1 MTPPPLEAARSRPG
15 LRRRARVPALVWAL
29 PIYAFLLLFIV
40 FPLWRLFVD
49 AASTEDGRFTLSH
62 IASFAGDSFYR
73 RSLVNSLI
81 VSAGTVVGC
90 IVIGFLA
97 AFLLVRY
104 DFPGRST
111 FSYLTILPIIM
122 PPLVGIMG
130 LVFILG
136 RAGTVNVIL
145 MDYFGLSKPINFI
158 YGWHGVL
165 LAMILHYFPL
175 VTLNVLDGLGKVD
188 ASLEEAAEALGSR
201 GLRKIR
207 DITLPLVTPGFI
219 SGATLVFI
227 LAFADFATPLVVG
240 MQDLIASQAY
250 LNIVQYIDARLFKMG
265 IVIGALMAMMAIV
278 FLVIARRLV
287 TLREY
292 AVVSYRAV
300 ERKPLTGVA
309 RWLAPGFFVAVLT
322 VAFLPYLGV
331 TMAAFGKAWSLTPFP
346 TKFTLSHLDQV
357 IHLTPIFLINTIRW
371 SAIAVAIILAVG
383 VPMGWLLARSNLPGR
398 GAMDSLVTLILA
410 LPGTAIGIA
419 YIRAFHFPLPAVG
432 LILSRMWVIMPLVL
446 AVRRMPYTVRATYA
460 SMLSLHKS
468 MEESAASVGASGLRT
483 FFDITL
489 PLIWRGVLAGAL
501 FSLMFA
507 LQEAAA
513 TILVFLPGWE
523 TMTIGIFTY
532 YTSGTIGQAAALGFV
547 LIILCA
553 LTLYGVY
560 RLTGARMGGLFGSGG
575 GS

>member
-1 MTPPPLEAARSRPG
+1 MTPPGVRVAAARAARP
-15 LRRRARVPALVWAL
+15 RVPALVL
-29 PIYAFLLLFIV
+29 AFPLYVFLFLFIA

-49 AASTEDGRFTLSH
+49 AATTEEGKFTLAF
-62 IASFAGDSFYR
+62 IRDFATDGFYR
-73 RSLVNSLI
+73 RALVNSLI

-90 IVIGFLA
+90 VVIGFLA

-104 DFPGRST
+104 DFPGRET

-130 LVFILG
+130 LVFVLG

-145 MDYFGLSKPINFI
+145 MDYFGLTKPINFI

-165 LAMILHYFPL
+165 LAMIMHYFPL
-175 VTLNVLDGLGKVD
+175 ITLNVVDGLSKLD
-188 ASLEEAAEALGSR
+188 ASLEEAAEAMGAR

-207 DITLPLVTPGFI
+207 DITIPLVTPGFI

-250 LNIVQYIDARLFKMG
+250 LNIVQYIDNRLFKMG
-265 IVIGALMAMMAIV
+265 IVIGALMAVMAII
-278 FLVIARRLV
+278 FLVIARRIV
-287 TLREY
+287 GLREY

-300 ERKPLTGVA
+300 ERRPLRGVA
-309 RWLAPGFFVAVLT
+309 AVLAPAFFVAVLT

-331 TMAAFGKAWSLTPFP
+331 TLAAFGKAWSLTPFP
-346 TKFTLSHLDQV
+346 TRFTLAHLDQV
-357 IHLTPIFLINTIRW
+357 LHLTPIYLINTLRW
-371 SAIAVAIILAVG
+371 SALAVLIILAVG
-383 VPMGWLLARSNLPGR
+383 VPIGWVLARSTLPGR
-398 GAMDSLVTLILA
+398 GLIDSVVTLILA
-410 LPGTAIGIA
+410 LPGTAMGIA
-419 YIRAFHFPLPAVG
+419 YIRAFHFPLPVIG
-432 LILSRMWVIMPLVL
+432 LVLSRMWIIMPLVL

-460 SMLSLHKS
+460 SLLGLHRS

-513 TILVFLPGWE
+513 TILLVLPGWE
-523 TMTIGIFTY
+523 TMTVGIFTF

-547 LIILCA
+547 LILLCA
-553 LTLYGVY
+553 VTLYAVY

-575 GS
+575 G

>member
-1 MTPPPLEAARSRPG
+1 MTPRTARAAAALPVARW
-15 LRRRARVPALVWAL
+15 RVPALVL
-29 PIYAFLLLFIV
+29 AFPLYVFLFLFIV

-49 AASTEDGRFTLSH
+49 AVTTEEGKFTL
-62 IASFAGDSFYR
+62 AFLRDFAGDGFYR

-81 VSAGTVVGC
+81 VSTGTVIGC
-90 IVIGFLA
+90 VVIGFLA

-104 DFPGRST
+104 DFRGREA

-130 LVFILG
+130 LVFVLG
-136 RAGTVNVIL
+136 RAGTINVIL
-145 MDYFGLSKPINFI
+145 MDYFGLTKPINFI

-165 LAMILHYFPL
+165 LAMIMHYFPL
-175 VTLNVLDGLGKVD
+175 ITLNVVDGLSKLD
-188 ASLEEAAEALGSR
+188 ASLEEAAEAMGSR

-207 DITLPLVTPGFI
+207 DITIPLVTPGFI

-227 LAFADFATPLVVG
+227 LAFSDFATPLVVG
-240 MQDLIASQAY
+240 MQDLISSQAY
-250 LNIVQYIDARLFKMG
+250 LNIVQYIDTRLFKMG
-265 IVIGALMAMMAIV
+265 IVIGALMAAMAIV
-278 FLVIARRLV
+278 FLVIARRIV
-287 TLREY
+287 GLREY

-300 ERKPLTGVA
+300 ERRPLRGVA
-309 RWLAPGFFVAVLT
+309 GVLAPAFFVVVLT

-331 TMAAFGKAWSLTPFP
+331 TLAAFGKAWSLTPFP
-346 TKFTLSHLDQV
+346 TRFTLAHLDQV
-357 IHLTPIFLINTIRW
+357 LHLTPIYLINTLRW
-371 SAIAVAIILAVG
+371 SAIAVLIILAIG
-383 VPMGWLLARSNLPGR
+383 VPIGWVLARSNLPGR
-398 GAMDSLVTLILA
+398 GMIDSIVILILA
-410 LPGTAIGIA
+410 LPGTALGIA
-419 YIRAFHFPLPAVG
+419 YIRAFHFPLPAIG
-432 LILSRMWVIMPLVL
+432 LVLSRMWIIMPLVL

-460 SMLSLHKS
+460 SLLGLHRS

-513 TILVFLPGWE
+513 TILLVLPGWE
-523 TMTIGIFTY
+523 TMTVGIFTF

-547 LIILCA
+547 LILLCA
-553 LTLYGVY
+553 ATLYVVY

-575 GS
+575 G

>member
-1 MTPPPLEAARSRPG
+1 MTPQIVRATAALPVA
-15 LRRRARVPALVWAL
+15 RRRVPAVVMAL
-29 PIYAFLLLFIV
+29 PIYVFLFLFIA

-49 AASTEDGRFTLSH
+49 AVTTEEGKFTL
-62 IASFAGDSFYR
+62 AFLRDFAGDGFYR

-81 VSAGTVVGC
+81 VSSGTVVGC
-90 IVIGFLA
+90 VVIGFLA

-104 DFPGRST
+104 DFPGRET

-130 LVFILG
+130 LVFVLG

-145 MDYFGLSKPINFI
+145 MDYFGLAKPINFI

-165 LAMILHYFPL
+165 LAMIMHYFPL
-175 VTLNVLDGLGKVD
+175 ITLNVVDGLSKLD
-188 ASLEEAAEALGSR
+188 ASLEEAAEAMGSR

-207 DITLPLVTPGFI
+207 DITIPLVTPGFI

-240 MQDLIASQAY
+240 MQDLISSQAY
-250 LNIVQYIDARLFKMG
+250 LNIVQYIDNRLFKMG
-265 IVIGALMAMMAIV
+265 IVIGALMAAMAIV
-278 FLVIARRLV
+278 FLVIARRIV
-287 TLREY
+287 GLREY

-300 ERKPLTGVA
+300 ERRPLRGVA
-309 RWLAPGFFVAVLT
+309 RVLAPAFFVAILT

-331 TMAAFGKAWSLTPFP
+331 TLAAFGKAWSLTPFP
-346 TKFTLSHLDQV
+346 TRFTLAHMDQV
-357 IHLTPIFLINTIRW
+357 LHLTPIYLINTLRW
-371 SAIAVAIILAVG
+371 SAIAVLIILAIG
-383 VPMGWLLARSNLPGR
+383 VPIGWVLARSTLPGR
-398 GAMDSLVTLILA
+398 GIIDSAVILILA
-410 LPGTAIGIA
+410 LPGTALGIA
-419 YIRAFHFPLPAVG
+419 YIRAFHFPLPVIG
-432 LILSRMWVIMPLVL
+432 LVLSRMWIIMPLVL

-460 SMLSLHKS
+460 SLLGLHRS

-513 TILVFLPGWE
+513 TILLVLPGWE
-523 TMTIGIFTY
+523 TMTVGIFTF
-532 YTSGTIGQAAALGFV
+532 YTSGTIGQAAALGVV
-547 LIILCA
+547 LIVLCA
-553 LTLYGVY
+553 ATLYVVY

-575 GS
+575 G

>member
-1 MTPPPLEAARSRPG
+1 MTPPAVEAAVAPPAV
-15 LRRRARVPALVWAL
+15 RRRWRLPPLVWVL
-29 PIYAFLLLFIV
+29 PLYAFLFLFIV

-49 AASTEDGRFTLSH
+49 AVSTEDGRFTLAYLADF
-62 IASFAGDSFYR
+62 ASDGFYR
-73 RSLVNSLI
+73 RALMNSLW
-81 VSAGTVVGC
+81 VSGGTVLGC
-90 IVIGFLA
+90 VVIGFLA

-104 DFPGRST
+104 DFPGRGV

-130 LVFILG
+130 LVFVLG

-145 MDYFGLSKPINFI
+145 MDYFGLTRPVNFI

-175 VTLNVLDGLGKVD
+175 ITLNVVDGLSKLD
-188 ASLEEAAEALGSR
+188 RSLEEAAEAVGSR

-207 DITLPLVTPGFI
+207 DITIPLVTPGFI

-250 LNIVQYIDARLFKMG
+250 LNIVQFVDRRLFKMG
-265 IVIGALMAMMAIV
+265 IVIGALMASMAIV
-278 FLVIARRLV
+278 FLLIARRIV
-287 TLREY
+287 SLREY
-292 AVVSYRAV
+292 AVVSYQAV
-300 ERKPLTGVA
+300 ERRPLRGIA
-309 RWLAPGFFVAVLT
+309 RVLAPAFFVVVLT
-322 VAFLPYLGV
+322 LAFLPYLGV

-346 TKFTLSHLDQV
+346 TRLTLSHLDQV
-357 IHLTPIFLINTIRW
+357 LHLTPIYVINTLRW
-371 SAIAVAIILAVG
+371 SALAVLIILLVG
-383 VPMGWLLARSNLPGR
+383 VPIGWVLARSALPGR
-398 GAMDSLVTLILA
+398 GLMDSIVTLILA

-419 YIRAFHFPLPAVG
+419 YIRAFHFPLPGIG
-432 LILSRMWVIMPLVL
+432 LVLSRMWIIMPLVL

-460 SMLSLHKS
+460 SLLGLHRS

-513 TILVFLPGWE
+513 TILIVLPGWE
-523 TMTIGIFTY
+523 TMTVGIFTF

-547 LIILCA
+547 LIVLCA
-553 LTLYGVY
+553 ITLYVVY

-575 GS
+575 G

>member
-1 MTPPPLEAARSRPG
+1 MRRWRLPAVVGVLPL
-15 LRRRARVPALVWAL
+15 
-29 PIYAFLLLFIV
+29 YAFLFVFIV

-49 AASTEDGRFTLSH
+49 AVSTEDGQLTL
-62 IASFAGDSFYR
+62 AYVADFATDGFYR
-73 RSLVNSLI
+73 RALLNSLI
-81 VSAGTVVGC
+81 VAFGTVIGC
-90 IVIGFLA
+90 AIIGFTA

-104 DFPGRST
+104 DFPGRSA

-136 RAGTVNVIL
+136 RAGTVNVLL
-145 MDYFGLSKPINFI
+145 MDHLGLARPINFI

-175 VTLNVLDGLGKVD
+175 VTLNVVDGLSKLD
-188 ASLEEAAEALGSR
+188 ASLEEAAEAVGSR
-201 GLRKIR
+201 GLRRLR

-240 MQDLIASQAY
+240 VQDLIASQAY
-250 LNIVQYIDARLFKMG
+250 LNIVQFVDARLFRMG
-265 IVIGALMAMMAIV
+265 IVSGALMAVMAV
-278 FLVIARRLV
+278 LFLVIARRIV
-287 TLREY
+287 GMREY

-300 ERKPLTGVA
+300 ERRTLRGPI
-309 RWLAPGFFVAVLT
+309 RWLPPAFFAAVLT

-331 TMAAFGKAWSLTPFP
+331 TLAAFGQAWSLTPFP
-346 TKFTLSHLDQV
+346 TRFTLAHLDQV
-357 IHLTPIFLINTIRW
+357 LHLTPIYVINTLRW
-371 SAIAVAIILAVG
+371 GALAGAIILIVG
-383 VPMGWLLARSNLPGR
+383 VPIGWVLARTTVPGR
-398 GAMDSLVTLILA
+398 GIMDAVVTLVLA

-419 YIRAFHFPLPAVG
+419 YLRAFHVPLPWVG
-432 LILSRMWVIMPLVL
+432 VVLTRLWLIMPLVL
-446 AVRRMPYTVRATYA
+446 AVRRMPYTVRATHA
-460 SMLSLHKS
+460 SLLGLHRA
-468 MEESAASVGASGLRT
+468 MEESAASVGASGLRI

-513 TILVFLPGWE
+513 TILLVLPGWE
-523 TMTIGIFTY
+523 TMTVGIFTY
-532 YTSGTIGQAAALGFV
+532 YTSGTLGQAAALGFV
-547 LIILCA
+547 LILLCA
-553 LTLYGVY
+553 ATLYAVH
-560 RLTGARMGGLFGSGG
+560 RLTGARMGGLFGAGG
-575 GS
+575 G

>member
-1 MTPPPLEAARSRPG
+1 MTPPTAGARSALPVARW
-15 LRRRARVPALVWAL
+15 RVPALVKAL
-29 PIYAFLLLFIV
+29 PIYIFLFMFIA

-49 AASTEDGRFTLSH
+49 AVTTEEGKFTLSFLRD
-62 IASFAGDSFYR
+62 FAADGFYR
-73 RSLVNSLI
+73 RSLMNSLI
-81 VSAGTVVGC
+81 VSFGTVVGC
-90 IVIGFLA
+90 VVIGFLA

-104 DFPGRST
+104 DFPGRET

-145 MDYFGLSKPINFI
+145 MDYFGLAKPINFI

-165 LAMILHYFPL
+165 LAMIVHYFPL
-175 VTLNVLDGLGKVD
+175 ITLNVVDGLSKLD
-188 ASLEEAAEALGSR
+188 ASLEEAAEAMGSR

-207 DITLPLVTPGFI
+207 DITIPLVTPGFI

-250 LNIVQYIDARLFKMG
+250 LNIVQYVDARLFKMG
-265 IVIGALMAMMAIV
+265 IVIGALMAAMAIV
-278 FLVIARRLV
+278 FLVIARRIV
-287 TLREY
+287 SLREY

-300 ERKPLTGVA
+300 ERRPLRGVA
-309 RWLAPGFFVAVLT
+309 RVLAPAFFVVVLT

-331 TMAAFGKAWSLTPFP
+331 TLAAFGRAWSLTPFP
-346 TKFTLSHLDQV
+346 TRFTLAHLDQV
-357 IHLTPIFLINTIRW
+357 LHLTPIYLINTLRW
-371 SAIAVAIILAVG
+371 SAIAAVIILAIG
-383 VPMGWLLARSNLPGR
+383 VPIGWVLARSTLPGR
-398 GAMDSLVTLILA
+398 GLIDSVVTLILA
-410 LPGTAIGIA
+410 LPGTALGIA
-419 YIRAFHFPLPAVG
+419 YIRAFHFPLPVIG
-432 LILSRMWVIMPLVL
+432 LVLSRMWIIMPLVL

-460 SMLSLHKS
+460 SLLGLHRS

-513 TILVFLPGWE
+513 TILLVLPGWE
-523 TMTIGIFTY
+523 TMTVGIFTF
-532 YTSGTIGQAAALGFV
+532 YTSGTVGQAAALGFV
-547 LIILCA
+547 LILLCA
-553 LTLYGVY
+553 ATLYAVY

-575 GS
+575 G